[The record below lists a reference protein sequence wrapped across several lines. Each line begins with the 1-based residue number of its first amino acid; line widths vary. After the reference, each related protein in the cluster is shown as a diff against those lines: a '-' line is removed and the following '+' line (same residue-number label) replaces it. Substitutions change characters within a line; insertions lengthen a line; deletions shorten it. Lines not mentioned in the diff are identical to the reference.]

1 MKIKKEL
8 LDEVK
13 YYQDKFNID
22 ESTVGVHIRLT
33 DMNIVHGN
41 DYGVLTFE
49 DFKSK
54 MLIDNFLIIKRD
66 NYYQGFIS
74 VTDNLKLQFK
84 IAFEDGTNHQTD
96 YTTYYRLNYEILNGE
111 DGKDFQERYEITGE
125 IPQSFLNLFN
135 PTLREFKIKM
145 IMNDKEDSI
154 QTIFEHSI

>member
-1 MKIKKEL
+1 MRPKQLYK
-8 LDEVK
+8 
-13 YYQDKFNID
+13 
-22 ESTVGVHIRLT
+22 HIET
-33 DMNIVHGN
+33 IYNHFD
-41 DYGVLTFE
+41 

-54 MLIDNFLIIKRD
+54 MLIDNFIIIKRD

-84 IAFEDGTNHQTD
+84 ISLIHPTD
-96 YTTYYRLNYEILNGE
+96 DRTYYKLYYEIVKSVKSGLPCTVRVGNKMIGPVYGE
-111 DGKDFQERYEITGE
+111 ETEGYEITGE

-145 IMNDKEDSI
+145 IMNNKEDSI

>member
-1 MKIKKEL
+1 MRPKQLYK
-8 LDEVK
+8 
-13 YYQDKFNID
+13 
-22 ESTVGVHIRLT
+22 HIEIIYNHF
-33 DMNIVHGN
+33 D
-41 DYGVLTFE
+41 

-54 MLIDNFLIIKRD
+54 MLIDNFIIIKRD

-84 IAFEDGTNHQTD
+84 IWCISLIHPTD
-96 YTTYYRLNYEILNGE
+96 DKAYYKLYYEIVKNVQVGDKNGE
-111 DGKDFQERYEITGE
+111 ETESYEITGE

-145 IMNDKEDSI
+145 IMNNKEDSI

>member
-1 MKIKKEL
+1 MFMTPNQLYK
-8 LDEVK
+8 
-13 YYQDKFNID
+13 
-22 ESTVGVHIRLT
+22 HIET
-33 DMNIVHGN
+33 IYNH
-41 DYGVLTFE
+41 FE

-54 MLIDNFLIIKRD
+54 MLIDNLLIIKRD

-84 IAFEDGTNHQTD
+84 IAFEDGTNHRTD
-96 YTTYYRLNYEILNGE
+96 DKTYYRLQYEIVNGLTTE
-111 DGKDFQERYEITGE
+111 KYEITESPEFNSKILCSDKFMTE

-145 IMNDKEDSI
+145 VMNNKEDST

>member
-1 MKIKKEL
+1 MRPKEL
-8 LDEVK
+8 YK
-13 YYQDKFNID
+13 
-22 ESTVGVHIRLT
+22 HIET
-33 DMNIVHGN
+33 IYNH
-41 DYGVLTFE
+41 FE

-66 NYYQGFIS
+66 SYYQGFIS
-74 VTDNLKLQFK
+74 ITDNLKLQFK

-145 IMNDKEDSI
+145 IMNNKEDST

>member
-1 MKIKKEL
+1 MTPKQLYK
-8 LDEVK
+8 
-13 YYQDKFNID
+13 
-22 ESTVGVHIRLT
+22 HIET
-33 DMNIVHGN
+33 IYNHFD
-41 DYGVLTFE
+41 

-66 NYYQGFIS
+66 SYYQGFIS

-84 IAFEDGTNHQTD
+84 IAFEDGTNYRTD
-96 YTTYYRLNYEILNGE
+96 DKAYYRLHYEILNGE
-111 DGKDFQERYEITGE
+111 KTETHEITGE

-145 IMNDKEDSI
+145 IMNDKEDST

>member
-1 MKIKKEL
+1 MRPKQLYK
-8 LDEVK
+8 
-13 YYQDKFNID
+13 
-22 ESTVGVHIRLT
+22 HIET
-33 DMNIVHGN
+33 IYNHFD
-41 DYGVLTFE
+41 

-66 NYYQGFIS
+66 NFYQGFIS

-84 IAFEDGTNHQTD
+84 ISLIHPTD
-96 YTTYYRLNYEILNGE
+96 DKAYYKLHYEIVKNVQVGPKYEFAKNGE
-111 DGKDFQERYEITGE
+111 ETEGYEITGE

-145 IMNDKEDSI
+145 IMNNKEDST

>member
-1 MKIKKEL
+1 MTPKQLYK
-8 LDEVK
+8 
-13 YYQDKFNID
+13 
-22 ESTVGVHIRLT
+22 HIET
-33 DMNIVHGN
+33 IYNH
-41 DYGVLTFE
+41 FE

-54 MLIDNFLIIKRD
+54 MLIDNFIIIKKD
-66 NYYQGFIS
+66 NYYQVFIS

-84 IAFEDGTNHQTD
+84 IEFEDGKNYRTD
-96 YTTYYRLNYEILNGE
+96 DKAYYRLHYEILNGE

-145 IMNDKEDSI
+145 VMNDKEDST